1 MERGEESRECNKG
14 LDSLRTLPPMAV
26 HLCGILCECE
36 CVEEMFCECECVEE
50 HYRSASN
57 FRGVLAK
64 LLEERVIKYFWHL
77 KQDRPEEEKS
87 EQSNVGNISRGSM
100 SSFCF
105 ITLIL
110 DLF

>member
-1 MERGEESRECNKG
+1 MEREEESRECNKG
-14 LDSLRTLPPMAV
+14 LEYSVSVNVLRKQ
-26 HLCGILCECE
+26 
-36 CVEEMFCECECVEE
+36 

-64 LLEERVIKYFWHL
+64 FLEKRVIKYFWHL
-77 KQDRPEEEKS
+77 KQDRPEGEKS
-87 EQSNVGNISRGSM
+87 EQSNVGNISRGSV